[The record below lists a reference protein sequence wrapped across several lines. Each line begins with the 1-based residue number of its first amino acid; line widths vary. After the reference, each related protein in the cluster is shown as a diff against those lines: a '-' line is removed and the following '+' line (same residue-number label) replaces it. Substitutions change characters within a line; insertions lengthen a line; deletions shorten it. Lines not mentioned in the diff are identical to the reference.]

1 MHCQI
6 RKKIER
12 WMKEKEIGILPHAL
26 LYALSIIYSV
36 GARLKIRLYLSGFLE
51 RKELPC
57 KVISI
62 GNITSGGT
70 GKTPFAV
77 WLAGYLKKK
86 NTRVVILSRGYKGS
100 VKGMAVVSDGQKI
113 LLGPSEAGDEPYLMA
128 RRLKDVP
135 VIVGAERYR
144 SGLYAMENFNPD
156 CIILDD
162 GFQHMKLKRDLDIVL
177 IDAIEGFGNGYLLPR
192 GVLREPVEGLK
203 RAGVVMVKGGILGP
217 EERRALGPVPAIEF
231 SYTPSVVVDLRG
243 NIEREASYLKGKRV
257 VALSGIAKPESFL
270 KTLDALGA
278 IVVKSLNYPDHHTYT
293 TDDVEAMKRELTG
306 AELIVATEK
315 DGVKLKNLIQTLP
328 VYALQ
333 IDVEVK
339 GRERLERALK
349 PFVKGEG

>member
-1 MHCQI
+1 MYALI
-6 RKKIER
+6 RKKIEG
-12 WMKEKEIGILPHAL
+12 WMKEREIGLLPHAL
-26 LYALSIIYSV
+26 LYVLSILY
-36 GARLKIRLYLSGFLE
+36 GAGIGLKMRLYSSGFLD

-77 WLAGYLKKK
+77 WLAGYLKKR

-100 VKGMAVVSDGQKI
+100 AKGVAVVSDGQKI
-113 LLGPSEAGDEPYLMA
+113 LLGPKEAGDEPYLMA

-135 VIVGAERYR
+135 VIVGANRYD
-144 SGLYAMENFNPD
+144 SGVFAVENFNPD

-162 GFQHMKLKRDLDIVL
+162 GFQHMRLKRDLDIVL
-177 IDAIEGFGNGYLLPR
+177 IDAVEGFGNGFLLPR
-192 GVLREPVEGLK
+192 GVLREPVYGLK
-203 RAGVVMVKGGILGP
+203 RAGLVMVKGGILGP

-231 SYTPSVVVDLRG
+231 SYKPSVVVDLRG
-243 NIEREASYLKGKRV
+243 NIEREASYLKSKRV

-270 KTLDALGA
+270 KTLEALGA
-278 IVVKSLNYPDHHTYT
+278 VIVKSLNYPDHYSYT
-293 TDDVEAMKRELTG
+293 AEDVEAMKKELAG

-315 DGVKLKNLIQTLP
+315 DGVKLKTLIQTLP

-333 IDVEVK
+333 IDVEVT
-339 GRERLERALK
+339 GRERVDRALK
-349 PFVKGEG
+349 PFVKGAG